1 MSQNWWWHEDRHKT
15 RQTTPPAHAPPLLT
29 PRLRH
34 RYASLH
40 SLPFDLERITN
51 YTGLHLPG
59 VIVQTLRYPQVMTSE
74 SLYLRA
80 ILPSLPSDFAKKV
93 RTLCGSTADS
103 SAEHVLDT
111 LIRFVCGAECS
122 PNVPT
127 ETGAQWAEKQQAASK
142 VLRDMIQPGSTLSKR
157 AREDDLEQG
166 PETPKRQRAAQEK
179 ETPEDAVFTLH
190 SVSTTSPI
198 RKKVDITLHKTY
210 LRFTHPSTHA
220 VESTIPLSS
229 LTRAFLLPTRGKSK
243 AHWTVVILSSDTA
256 EHVKAPPNPA
266 QSSQQQVIFG
276 VDAITSLA
284 WSTTTHASPSAKP
297 DILPKGSPTRATL
310 LAFLSRLG
318 IQVIEPTPD
327 VFKSACV
334 GITSGVSASEDG
346 IPGIEAYRGAKQ
358 GSLWFTKEGI
368 LWGES
373 KPCEFWALEDL
384 ISKSEGLRVVGA
396 SGRTC
401 SAVLTRKSEGEV
413 GDGEEDVGVETQ
425 FGLVDARER
434 PGIDGWMRAY
444 RHLFGKRRKAE
455 GGVTIGQVE
464 DDEDEEDENF
474 EMGSDDGVSDGS
486 ASSSSSSDEEELEG
500 EDDGNGT
507 IEGEAEEGSEEEEE
521 LREEDHPLLR
531 PGAVPRMSRAVIDMV
546 IGMVE
551 EDVMGPTTGASLEHQ
566 SEDELEEDELDD

>member
-1 MSQNWWWHEDRHKT
+1 
-15 RQTTPPAHAPPLLT
+15 
-29 PRLRH
+29 
-34 RYASLH
+34 
-40 SLPFDLERITN
+40 
-51 YTGLHLPG
+51 
-59 VIVQTLRYPQVMTSE
+59 MTSE
-74 SLYLRA
+74 TLYLRA

-93 RTLCGSTADS
+93 RKLCGSTADS

-111 LIRFVCGAECS
+111 LIRFVCGAECA

-142 VLRDMIQPGSTLSKR
+142 VLRDMIHPGPTLSKR

-166 PETPKRQRAAQEK
+166 PETSKRQKASKE

-198 RKKVDITLHKTY
+198 RKKVDITLHNTY
-210 LRFTHPSTHA
+210 LRFTHPSTQA
-220 VESTIPLSS
+220 VEATIPLSS

-243 AHWTVVILSSDTA
+243 AHWTVVILSSDTV
-256 EHVKAPPNPA
+256 EHVKTPPNSA
-266 QSSQQQVIFG
+266 QSGQQQVIFG
-276 VDAITSLA
+276 VDAITTSA
-284 WSTTTHASPSAKP
+284 WLTTTHTSPSAKP
-297 DILPKGSPTRATL
+297 DVLPKGSPTRATL

-318 IQVIEPTPD
+318 IQLIEPTPD

-346 IPGIEAYRGAKQ
+346 IPGTEAYRGAKQ

-401 SAVLTRKSEGEV
+401 SVVLTRKSEGDV
-413 GDGEEDVGVETQ
+413 GEGEEDVGVETQ

-434 PGIDGWMRAY
+434 PGIDGWMKVH

-464 DDEDEEDENF
+464 DEEEDEDEDF
-474 EMGSDDGVSDGS
+474 EMGSEDGVSDGS
-486 ASSSSSSDEEELEG
+486 GSSSSSDEEEG
-500 EDDGNGT
+500 GDDGNGT
-507 IEGEAEEGSEEEEE
+507 IEGEADAEESEEEEE
-521 LREEDHPLLR
+521 LREEDHPLLQ
-531 PGAVPRMSRAVIDMV
+531 PGAMPRMSRAVMDMV
-546 IGMVE
+546 VGMVE
-551 EDVMGPTTGASLEHQ
+551 EDMRGSTTGAGLEHQ

>member
-1 MSQNWWWHEDRHKT
+1 M
-15 RQTTPPAHAPPLLT
+15 
-29 PRLRH
+29 
-34 RYASLH
+34 AS
-40 SLPFDLERITN
+40 ET
-51 YTGLHLPG
+51 
-59 VIVQTLRYPQVMTSE
+59 
-74 SLYLRA
+74 LYLRA

-93 RTLCGSTADS
+93 RKLCGSTADS
-103 SAEHVLDT
+103 SAEYVLDT

-127 ETGAQWAEKQQAASK
+127 ETGAQWAEKQQAASE
-142 VLRDMIQPGSTLSKR
+142 VLRNMIQPGSTLSKR

-166 PETPKRQRAAQEK
+166 PETPKRQRASQE
-179 ETPEDAVFTLH
+179 ETPENAVYTLH

-220 VESTIPLSS
+220 VESTVPLSS

-243 AHWTVVILSSDTA
+243 AHWTVVILSSDTV
-256 EHVKAPPNPA
+256 EHVKAPPNSV
-266 QSSQQQVIFG
+266 QSGQQQVIFG
-276 VDAITSLA
+276 VDAITSSA
-284 WSTTTHASPSAKP
+284 WSTTTHASSSTKP
-297 DILPKGSPTRATL
+297 DVLPKGSPTRATL

-318 IQVIEPTPD
+318 MQVIEPTPD
-327 VFKSACV
+327 VFKSACA

-401 SAVLTRKSEGEV
+401 SIVLARKSEGEV
-413 GDGEEDVGVETQ
+413 GEGEEDVGVETQ

-434 PGIDGWMRAY
+434 PGIDGWMKAH

-455 GGVTIGQVE
+455 GGATIGQVE
-464 DDEDEEDENF
+464 DDEEDEDEDF
-474 EMGSDDGVSDGS
+474 EMGSEDGVSDGS
-486 ASSSSSSDEEELEG
+486 ASSSSSDEEEEEEG
-500 EDDGNGT
+500 GDDGNET
-507 IEGEAEEGSEEEEE
+507 IEGDVEGSEEEEE

-531 PGAVPRMSRAVIDMV
+531 PGAMPRMNRAVMDMV
-546 IGMVE
+546 VGMVE
-551 EDVMGPTTGASLEHQ
+551 EDMLGSTTGVGQEHQ